1 MPWCGNNP
9 FLLIIQAS
17 SFLQK
22 LENNDE
28 VRTSER
34 RFVYVNPDGSIQDMD
49 SPAAPCSGEI
59 TDFEK
64 YIAMHEG
71 VSASTKDH
79 YSLCN
84 GIAVWPNHWGSYS
97 VDLSGSIVTICR
109 LNMSYWLLL
118 HCR

>member
-1 MPWCGNNP
+1 MV
-9 FLLIIQAS
+9 IIVVASFSCSLWQAS
-17 SFLQK
+17 SFFQK

-49 SPAAPCSGEI
+49 VLAPCNGGI

-64 YIAMHEG
+64 YIAVHEG
-71 VSASTKDH
+71 VSASTKDR

-84 GIAVWPNHWGSYS
+84 GITV
-97 VDLSGSIVTICR
+97 
-109 LNMSYWLLL
+109 
-118 HCR
+118 

>member
-1 MPWCGNNP
+1 M
-9 FLLIIQAS
+9 QAP
-17 SFLQK
+17 SFFQK

-34 RFVYVNPDGSIQDMD
+34 RFVYVNPDGSIQDID
-49 SPAAPCSGEI
+49 SPAPRNGGI
-59 TDFEK
+59 TEN

-84 GIAVWPNHWGSYS
+84 GITV
-97 VDLSGSIVTICR
+97 
-109 LNMSYWLLL
+109 
-118 HCR
+118 